1 MQRDRELGSRIKGSL
16 SFESVLPFGSSVI
29 LDRQL
34 SLFELPLL
42 QASET

>member
-34 SLFELPLL
+34 SFRVA
-42 QASET
+42 ASISV